1 MEPGPGAAAGE
12 EPPAPR
18 PRRRRSL
25 RRLLSRFLLALGS
38 RSRPEDSPPR
48 AKPGHRD
55 GDGEGGFA
63 CSRAPA
69 PTAPG
74 SPGEERPPGSQPQL
88 PAGDGARPPGAQGLK
103 NHGNTCF
110 MNAVVQC
117 LSNTDLLAEFL
128 ALGRYRAVP
137 GHAEVTEQ
145 LAALVRALWTREYT
159 PQLSAEFKNAVS
171 KYGSQFQGNSQHDAL
186 EFLLWLLDRVHEDLE
201 GLYRGP
207 GSEKLQPEASKTSEN
222 LLSPSAQ
229 LSLGQSF
236 VQSHFQA
243 QYRSS
248 LTCPHCLK
256 QSNTFD
262 PFLCVSLPIP
272 LRQTRFLSVTLVF
285 PSKSQR
291 FLRVG
296 LAVPI
301 LSTVAALRKMVADEG
316 QVPADEVILVELY
329 PSGLQ
334 RSFFDEEDLNSIAE
348 GDNVYAFQAPPPPDQ
363 EILSAR
369 PAGLSV
375 SPHLAACQGQRF
387 SLPVHSENKVLI
399 LFCNL
404 VGSGQQASRF
414 GPPFLIKE
422 DRTISWVQLQQCIL
436 SKVRYLMKSEAP
448 VQNPGSLFSIRVV
461 GQSLTCSYLSP
472 RDSRPL
478 CHWAVDRALHLR
490 RPGGPPHVKLAI
502 EWDSCVKER
511 LFGSL
516 PEERVQDA
524 DSVWRQQQAHQ
535 QHSCTLDECF
545 QFYTKEEQLAQ
556 DDAWKCPHC
565 KVLQQGTVKLSLW
578 TLPDILIIH
587 LKRFCQVGE
596 RRNKL
601 STLVKFPLC
610 GLNMAPHVAQ
620 RSAGPK
626 PGPDPWP
633 SWKQPACLPTSYPL
647 DFLYDLYAVCNHHGS
662 LQGGHYTAYCRNSLD
677 GQWYS
682 YDDSTVDS
690 LLEDEVI
697 TRGAYI
703 LFYQKRNSIP
713 SWSASSSMRGS
724 TSSSLS
730 DHWLLRLGSNNGSVR
745 GSLVS
750 WSSAPGP
757 SRPPVPDPPIFTNSL
772 SRQEKGGLESRTL
785 VRSIKGRSISMKAP
799 TPSRAKQ
806 GTFKT
811 MPLRWSFGH
820 REKPVVASVELV
832 EYLESRRRPRST
844 SQSIVPLLTGTA
856 GGDEKSVV
864 TRSNATL
871 SAKSE
876 DSGRASERVLADVP
890 CPSGHPSHGAGPG
903 ISDGLNT
910 ARKLKENTRQDIR
923 LPKQFEL
930 PLTVMPSMDNEK
942 RAQPE
947 GQKTT
952 NWKGS
957 GQVGSSSR
965 APSPKEASQ
974 AAALSR
980 NSVDSRRNPLA
991 KFRAKAEERDSET
1004 DRFSQGTLTLL
1015 RSMFWKK
1022 ENKKYDRAAVGPQV
1036 SPASLGSSKLSPAVN
1051 EQDQGSSPSLRIQD
1065 SLARGPTSRL
1075 EGAVQSAPSSLH
1087 LPRKASRPT
1096 RASALSMSQR
1106 SVPGEQTS
1114 FSTLQKVKYHTLS
1127 LGRTK
1132 TLPESSF

>member
-1 MEPGPGAAAGE
+1 MDPGVGAAAGE
-12 EPPAPR
+12 GPPAPR

-25 RRLLSRFLLALGS
+25 RRLFSRFLLALGS
-38 RSRPEDSPPR
+38 RSRPGASPPR
-48 AKPGHRD
+48 PRPQPGSREGD

-63 CSRAPA
+63 CAPGPAPA
-69 PTAPG
+69 ARGSSGEDRLPG
-74 SPGEERPPGSQPQL
+74 AQPQP

-128 ALGRYRAVP
+128 ALGRYRAAP
-137 GHAEVTEQ
+137 GRAEVTEQ

-171 KYGSQFQGNSQHDAL
+171 KYGSQFQDNGQHDAL

-201 GLYRGP
+201 GSSRGP
-207 GSEKLQPEASKTSEN
+207 GAEKPQPEASRSPEN
-222 LLSPSAQ
+222 LPSPSAQ
-229 LSLGQSF
+229 PSPVPSF

-301 LSTVAALRKMVADEG
+301 LSTVAALRKMVAEEG
-316 QVPADEVILVELY
+316 GVPADEVILVELC
-329 PSGLQ
+329 PSGFQ
-334 RSFFDEEDLNSIAE
+334 RSFFDEEDLNTISE
-348 GDNVYAFQAPPPPDQ
+348 GDNVYAFHAPPPSGQ
-363 EILSAR
+363 ELLSAH
-369 PAGLSV
+369 PSGLAV
-375 SPHLAACQGQRF
+375 SPRLAARDGLRS
-387 SLPVHSENKVLI
+387 SLPIHSENKVLV

-414 GPPFLIKE
+414 GPPFLLRE
-422 DRTISWVQLQQCIL
+422 DRAISWLQLQQCIL
-436 SKVRYLMKSEAP
+436 SKVRCVMKSEAP
-448 VQNPGSLFSIRVV
+448 IQNLGSLFSVRVV
-461 GQSLTCSYLSP
+461 GLSLGCGYLSP
-472 RDSRPL
+472 QDSHPL

-490 RPGGPPHVKLAI
+490 RPGGPPHVKLAV
-502 EWDSCVKER
+502 EWDSCTKER

-516 PEERVQDA
+516 QEERVQDA

-565 KVLQQGTVKLSLW
+565 QALQQGMVKLSLW

-601 STLVKFPLC
+601 STLVQFPLS

-620 RSAGPK
+620 RGTGPP
-626 PGPDPWP
+626 PGTGSWP
-633 SWKQPACLPTSYPL
+633 PWKQPAGLPAGYPL

-662 LQGGHYTAYCRNSLD
+662 LQAYCRNSLD

-682 YDDSTVDS
+682 YDDSTVES
-690 LLEDEVI
+690 LPEDEVNS
-697 TRGAYI
+697 RGAYI

-713 SWSASSSMRGS
+713 LWSASSSLRGS
-724 TSSSLS
+724 TSSTFS
-730 DHWLLRLGSNNGSVR
+730 DHWVLRLESNHGSAQ
-745 GSLVS
+745 GSLLS
-750 WSSAPGP
+750 WSSSPGP
-757 SRPPVPDPPIFTNSL
+757 SRPQEPDTPKFTTSL
-772 SRQEKGGLESRTL
+772 PDQEKGGLTSKPL
-785 VRSIKGRSISMKAP
+785 VRGIRGRSISMKEP

-806 GTFKT
+806 GPFKT
-811 MPLRWSFGH
+811 MPLRWSFRP
-820 REKPVVASVELV
+820 REKPLGASAELV

-844 SQSIVPLLTGTA
+844 SQSIVPLLTGAA
-856 GGDEKSVV
+856 GEDVKSDAA
-864 TRSNATL
+864 S
-871 SAKSE
+871 SAQGE
-876 DSGRASERVLADVP
+876 EGGRATERPPAGMP
-890 CPSGHPSHGAGPG
+890 CPSSHTSPSAAPG
-903 ISDGLNT
+903 VPDGLNS
-910 ARKLKENTRQDIR
+910 RKAKEHESQEIR
-923 LPKQFEL
+923 LPRQFDL
-930 PLTVMPSMDNEK
+930 PLMVMPSVGTEK

-947 GQKTT
+947 GQKTA
-952 NWKGS
+952 NCN
-957 GQVGSSSR
+957 GSSQAGSHGR
-965 APSPKEASQ
+965 VPSPTKEPLGPAV
-974 AAALSR
+974 LPR
-980 NSVDSRRNPLA
+980 NSADNRQNTLA
-991 KFRAKAEERDSET
+991 RMRASVEARDPEA
-1004 DRFSQGTLTLL
+1004 DRFPQGTLTLL
-1015 RSMFWKK
+1015 RSVFWKK
-1022 ENKKYDRAAVGPQV
+1022 EHKHNRAEAALRASPV
-1036 SPASLGSSKLSPAVN
+1036 SLASSRLSPAVD
-1051 EQDQGSSPSLRIQD
+1051 EHTRGSSPSFQIRE
-1065 SLARGPTSRL
+1065 SLARAPASCL
-1075 EGAVQSAPSSLH
+1075 ERDVWSAPSSLR
-1087 LPRKASRPT
+1087 LPRKAGRPT
-1096 RASALSMSQR
+1096 RASALGPSQR
-1106 SVPGEQTS
+1106 TVPGDHTPVG
-1114 FSTLQKVKYHTLS
+1114 TLQKVKYHTLS
-1127 LGRTK
+1127 LSRKK

>member
-1 MEPGPGAAAGE
+1 MEPEPGPGAAAGGG
-12 EPPAPR
+12 PPAPR

-25 RRLLSRFLLALGS
+25 RRLLRRFLLALGS

-48 AKPGHRD
+48 PQPRHCD

-63 CSRAPA
+63 CAPA
-69 PTAPG
+69 PTPAASG
-74 SPGEERPPGSQPQL
+74 SPEEERPPGPQPQL

-128 ALGRYRAVP
+128 ALGRYRAAP
-137 GHAEVTEQ
+137 GRAEVTEH

-171 KYGSQFQGNSQHDAL
+171 KYSAQFQGNAQHDAL

-201 GLYRGP
+201 GSSRGP
-207 GSEKLQPEASKTSEN
+207 GSEKLQPEASKASEN
-222 LLSPSAQ
+222 HLSPSPQ
-229 LSLGQSF
+229 PSLGQSF

-248 LTCPHCLK
+248 LTCPHCLR

-272 LRQTRFLSVTLVF
+272 LRQTRFLSITVVF

-301 LSTVAALRKMVADEG
+301 LSTVAALRKMVAEEG
-316 QVPADEVILVELY
+316 SVPVDEVILVELS

-348 GDNVYAFQAPPPPDQ
+348 GDNVYAFQAPPPPGQ
-363 EILSAR
+363 EILTAHPS
-369 PAGLSV
+369 GLSV
-375 SPHLAACQGQRF
+375 SPRAAACEGQR
-387 SLPVHSENKVLI
+387 SLPAHQENKVLI

-414 GPPFLIKE
+414 GPPFLIRE
-422 DRTISWVQLQQCIL
+422 DRAISWVQLQQCIL
-436 SKVRYLMKSEAP
+436 SKVRCLMKGEAP
-448 VQNPGSLFSIRVV
+448 EQQNPGSLFSIRVV
-461 GQSLTCSYLSP
+461 GQSLALSYLSP
-472 RDSRPL
+472 QDSRPL

-490 RPGGPPHVKLAI
+490 GPGGPPHVKLAV
-502 EWDSCVKER
+502 EWDSGVKER

-516 PEERVQDA
+516 QEERVRDA

-565 KVLQQGTVKLSLW
+565 KALQQGMVKLSLW

-610 GLNMAPHVAQ
+610 GLNMAPHVAR
-620 RSAGPK
+620 RSAGPA
-626 PGPDPWP
+626 PGAWP
-633 SWKQPACLPTSYPL
+633 SWTQPACLPTSYPL

-682 YDDSTVDS
+682 YDDSTVES
-690 LLEDEVI
+690 LLEDEVM

-724 TSSSLS
+724 TSSTLS
-730 DHWLLRLGSNNGSVR
+730 DHWLARLESNDSSTW
-745 GSLVS
+745 GSLLS
-750 WSSAPGP
+750 GRSAPSPCGP
-757 SRPPVPDPPIFTNSL
+757 QVPDPPALTNSL
-772 SRQEKGGLESRTL
+772 SGPENGGLESRPW
-785 VRSIKGRSISMKAP
+785 VRGVRGRSISLKVPAP
-799 TPSRAKQ
+799 SPAKQ
-806 GTFKT
+806 GPFRT
-811 MPLRWSFGH
+811 MPLRWSFRH
-820 REKPVVASVELV
+820 REKAPGASAELV

-844 SQSIVPLLTGTA
+844 SQSIVPLLTGAA
-856 GGDEKSVV
+856 GEGE
-864 TRSNATL
+864 RSAMPRPGATL
-871 SAKSE
+871 SAE
-876 DSGRASERVLADVP
+876 GEGSERAGQRVPAAAP
-890 CPSGHPSHGAGPG
+890 CPSGPLGHCAAPG
-903 ISDGLNT
+903 TSDGLST
-910 ARKLKENTRQDIR
+910 AGKLKEPAGPDVR
-923 LPKQFEL
+923 LPRQFDL
-930 PLTVMPSMDNEK
+930 PLTVMPSVENEQ
-942 RAQPE
+942 RARPE
-947 GQKTT
+947 GQRTAS
-952 NWKGS
+952 WKGS
-957 GQVGSSSR
+957 GQAGGSSG
-965 APSPKEASQ
+965 APSPKDASSTV
-974 AAALSR
+974 APA
-980 NSVDSRRNPLA
+980 DTRRNPFA
-991 KFRAKAEERDSET
+991 RFRAGAEWGDSET
-1004 DRFSQGTLTLL
+1004 DRLSQGTLTLL
-1015 RSMFWKK
+1015 RSVFWKK
-1022 ENKKYDRAAVGPQV
+1022 ENKKNDKAEVAPQV
-1036 SPASLGSSKLSPAVN
+1036 SPVSLGSGRLSPAVD
-1051 EQDQGSSPSLRIQD
+1051 EQARVSFSSLRMPEG
-1065 SLARGPTSRL
+1065 LARGL
-1075 EGAVQSAPSSLH
+1075 EGAVRSAPNSLH

-1096 RASALSMSQR
+1096 RASALSVAQR

-1127 LGRTK
+1127 LGRKK

>member
-1 MEPGPGAAAGE
+1 MDPGAGAAAGQG
-12 EPPAPR
+12 PPAPR

-25 RRLLSRFLLALGS
+25 RRLFSRFLLALGS
-38 RSRPEDSPPR
+38 RSRPGDSPSRPR
-48 AKPGHRD
+48 SQPQPGHGD

-63 CSRAPA
+63 SAPGPDPA
-69 PTAPG
+69 APG
-74 SPGEERPPGSQPQL
+74 SPGEERPPRPQPQL

-128 ALGRYRAVP
+128 ALGRYRAAP
-137 GHAEVTEQ
+137 GRAEVTEQ

-171 KYGSQFQGNSQHDAL
+171 KHGSQFQGNSQHDAL

-201 GLYRGP
+201 GSSRGP
-207 GSEKLQPEASKTSEN
+207 ASDKLPPEARKTAEN
-222 LLSPSAQ
+222 PPSPSAQ

-285 PSKSQR
+285 PSQSQQ

-301 LSTVAALRKMVADEG
+301 LSTVAALRKMVAEEG
-316 QVPADEVILVELY
+316 GIPAAEVILVELY
-329 PSGLQ
+329 PNGLQ
-334 RSFFDEEDLNSIAE
+334 RSFSDEEDLNTIAE
-348 GDNVYAFQAPPPPDQ
+348 GDNVYAFQAPPSPGQ
-363 EILSAR
+363 EMLSAR
-369 PAGLSV
+369 PPGPPV
-375 SPHLAACQGQRF
+375 SPRPAAREGQQ
-387 SLPVHSENKVLI
+387 LPAPVLGDNKVLI

-414 GPPFLIKE
+414 GPPFLMRE
-422 DRTISWVQLQQCIL
+422 DRAASWAQLQRSIL
-436 SKVRYLMKSEAP
+436 SKVCCLMKGEAP
-448 VQNPGSLFSIRVV
+448 NPGSLFSIRVV
-461 GQSLTCSYLSP
+461 GLSLACSYLSP
-472 RDSRPL
+472 QDSRPL

-490 RPGGPPHVKLAI
+490 RPGGPPHVKLAV
-502 EWDSCVKER
+502 EWDGDTKER

-516 PEERVQDA
+516 QEEWVRDA

-556 DDAWKCPHC
+556 DDAWRCPHC
-565 KVLQQGTVKLSLW
+565 QALQQGVVKLSLW
-578 TLPDILIIH
+578 TLPDILIVH

-601 STLVKFPLC
+601 STLVKFPLS
-610 GLNMAPHVAQ
+610 GLDMAPHVAQ
-620 RSAGPK
+620 RSTGPK
-626 PGPDPWP
+626 GAPGPWP
-633 SWKQPACLPTSYPL
+633 SWKQPACLPTSYPP
-647 DFLYDLYAVCNHHGS
+647 DFLYDLYAVCNHQGS

-682 YDDSTVDS
+682 YDDSTVEP

-713 SWSASSSMRGS
+713 PWSASSSMRGS

-730 DHWLLRLGSNNGSVR
+730 DHWLLRLGSNNGSTR
-745 GSLVS
+745 GSLLS

-757 SRPPVPDPPIFTNSL
+757 ARPQGPEPACATDSL
-772 SRQEKGGLESRTL
+772 PRPEKGGSESRPL
-785 VRSIKGRSISMKAP
+785 ARSLQGRSISMKGPALP
-799 TPSRAKQ
+799 RAKQ
-806 GTFKT
+806 GAFKT
-811 MPLRWSFGH
+811 MPLRWSFGS
-820 REKPVVASVELV
+820 REKPPGASVQLV

-844 SQSIVPLLTGTA
+844 SQSIVPLLTAAA
-856 GGDEKSVV
+856 GGDEM
-864 TRSNATL
+864 SNATL
-871 SAKSE
+871 SATSVNGGPAG
-876 DSGRASERVLADVP
+876 DRVLAGAP
-890 CPSGHPSHGAGPG
+890 CPSGHPGHCAVPVN
-903 ISDGLNT
+903 SDGPNT
-910 ARKLKENTRQDIR
+910 ARTLKENASQDIR
-923 LPKQFEL
+923 LPRQLDL
-930 PLTVMPSMDNEK
+930 PLPVMSSAEDGR
-942 RAQPE
+942 RARP
-947 GQKTT
+947 GA
-952 NWKGS
+952 S
-957 GQVGSSSR
+957 GQ
-965 APSPKEASQ
+965 APSPKDARST
-974 AAALSR
+974 AALSR
-980 NSVDSRRNPLA
+980 NSAGGRGSTLD
-991 KFRAKAEERDSET
+991 KMRAGAEREASET
-1004 DRFSQGTLTLL
+1004 DRVLQGTLALL
-1015 RSMFWKK
+1015 RSVFWKR
-1022 ENKKYDRAAVGPQV
+1022 ENRKSGRAEPAPRAAPG
-1036 SPASLGSSKLSPAVN
+1036 SLGSGRLSPAAD
-1051 EQDQGSSPSLRIQD
+1051 ERARGSSPSLRIRE
-1065 SLARGPTSRL
+1065 SLARGPAGHAERD
-1075 EGAVQSAPSSLH
+1075 VRSAPSSLH
-1087 LPRKASRPT
+1087 LPRKAGRPP
-1096 RASALSMSQR
+1096 RPSALGTSQR

-1114 FSTLQKVKYHTLS
+1114 LGALPKVKYHTLS
-1127 LGRTK
+1127 LRRKK
-1132 TLPESSF
+1132 TLPESSL